1 MRTGKPIVVLLAMLA
16 LSGLL
21 LPALGASAHEGPHV
35 RMAHLAPGLQP
46 VDVYANG
53 DLVVKALKYKDA
65 STYLALEGS
74 EIEFVV
80 APAGGKITDSLTE
93 KPVRLAFSE
102 DEGTHF
108 TVAMV
113 GSPKDKTFELVKLPA
128 DYAEA
133 EPTEAAHSESKV
145 GEAAVG
151 TLVVS
156 GAFVR
161 ATAAVSG
168 GMMATQTATQPAGG
182 MGGMGAVSAAYF
194 QIKNTGDK
202 ADQLVSVTCDVA
214 GVAEL
219 HMTTVKDSVAQMQPV
234 PAIDVP
240 ANGSAELKPGGYHV
254 MLMQL
259 KKDLVAG
266 QTVTLTLTFKSG
278 VKVTL
283 TAPVKAP

>member
-1 MRTGKPIVVLLAMLA
+1 M
-16 LSGLL
+16 
-21 LPALGASAHEGPHV
+21 
-35 RMAHLAPGLQP
+35 
-46 VDVYANG
+46 
-53 DLVVKALKYKDA
+53 
-65 STYLALEGS
+65 
-74 EIEFVV
+74 
-80 APAGGKITDSLTE
+80 
-93 KPVRLAFSE
+93 LAFSE
-102 DEGTHF
+102 DEGSHF

-145 GEAAVG
+145 GEATAG
-151 TLVVS
+151 TLVIS
-156 GAFVR
+156 GAYVR
-161 ATAAVSG
+161 ATAAASG
-168 GMMATQTATQPAGG
+168 GMMATPAATQPAGGMGG

-219 HMTTVKDSVAQMQPV
+219 HMTTVKDNVAQMQPV
-234 PAIDVP
+234 SAVEVP

-278 VKVTL
+278 ARLTF